1 MNGPLPPQTLCNCI
15 WRHCGI
21 GISFEG
27 WERFLVTC
35 YCTSQLFTYG
45 TTGHGGVRW
54 ITKAAVRTYSLLS
67 ILIRQSMTETFDNS
81 SLGAVKFVEIIQL
94 PYSQA
99 ISTFV
104 INRNLGTRWN
114 KELFKGLTDLWGL
127 T

>member
-1 MNGPLPPQTLCNCI
+1 MEACVGSP
-15 WRHCGI
+15 
-21 GISFEG
+21 
-27 WERFLVTC
+27 
-35 YCTSQLFTYG
+35 
-45 TTGHGGVRW
+45 
-54 ITKAAVRTYSLLS
+54 KAAVRTYSLLS
-67 ILIRQSMTETFDNS
+67 ILIRQSITETFDNS